1 MTKKDMIAKV
11 QEVKE
16 GYKGTLSL
24 LGAAK
29 LRFRK
34 YNTADIERLMIEV
47 SADYNEVLRLE
58 KEYFKPRNLKADMEF
73 AIEDIETMDAHNFE
87 RHRPTVRM
95 YIKKLEEKEEKTKKF
110 DAMEEQ
116 CKNEV
121 VPTLEKNGAEI
132 LDVYVFGGDRVA
144 IDFKINGTEYDLT
157 YVPETGEIL
166 TELFGKLLSL
176 TLAELNEKMGGA
188 DDTIQ
193 QKKHEQITFL
203 DSRGNKVKAIVVSC
217 KNPHLKTRANW
228 ELVETCDGKFWE
240 IWKTVN
246 GYLVAVDTDDYENPR
261 LNPPTGHTKT

>member
-73 AIEDIETMDAHNFE
+73 AIEDIETMDAHNFD
-87 RHRPTVRM
+87 RHRPTARM
-95 YIKKLEEKEEKTKKF
+95 YIEKLEKREQESKKF
-110 DAMEEQ
+110 DEIEEN
-116 CKNEV
+116 CKKVV
-121 VPTLEKNGAEI
+121 VPVLEKNGAEI

-144 IDFKINGTEYDLT
+144 
-157 YVPETGEIL
+157 
-166 TELFGKLLSL
+166 
-176 TLAELNEKMGGA
+176 
-188 DDTIQ
+188 
-193 QKKHEQITFL
+193 
-203 DSRGNKVKAIVVSC
+203 
-217 KNPHLKTRANW
+217 
-228 ELVETCDGKFWE
+228 
-240 IWKTVN
+240 
-246 GYLVAVDTDDYENPR
+246 VDTDEYDR
-261 LNPPTGHTKT
+261 QTVNPPNG